1 MSMFGGSS
9 SMFGGAAALD
19 FNEEAHKLFQR
30 LNIDPSTK
38 TNGFYN
44 STDPIWRHPT
54 GGGTIF
60 VGNQTAAESLEMLT
74 SLKITRVVNCTHGHG
89 AIPNFHPGKLQY
101 YTFPIS
107 HWSMHVNSSNASVIN
122 FTKPMFA
129 FIEEA
134 ISKGEN
140 VLVHCLAGAHRA
152 GTTGCACLVH
162 FANMEVNDAIL
173 TAKACRRI
181 IDPIGQLPEFL
192 VRLRKAEKETG
203 ALAT

>member
-1 MSMFGGSS
+1 M
-9 SMFGGAAALD
+9 AALSSFAMASNSGLD
-19 FNEEAHKLFQR
+19 FDAEARSLFTR
-30 LNIDPSTK
+30 LNIDPKTK
-38 TNGFYN
+38 SNSLYN
-44 STDPIWRHPT
+44 PVDPIWRHPT
-54 GGGTIF
+54 GGGTIY
-60 VGNQTAAESLEMLT
+60 VGNQTAAESLAMLQ
-74 SLKITRVVNCTHGHG
+74 SLGITRVVNCTHGHG
-89 AIPNFHPGKLQY
+89 AIPNYHPTQLIY

-107 HWSMHVNSSNASVIN
+107 HWSIHVNSSNTSVLN
-122 FTKPMFA
+122 FSNPMFE

-162 FANMEVNDAIL
+162 FAKMNVPEAIR

-192 VRLRKAEKETG
+192 VRLHRAETVVQDYG
-203 ALAT
+203 N